1 MKTAPFLPFNRS
13 FLPEPMLRKTG
24 FIQNDDTPYERS
36 NATKTTHH
44 EYYKVIQESIF
55 GPPSNKILRLDS
67 LRKRFVVSETEKGR
81 GNFLMFTDIKQIL
94 IDDTNPIHVTVLPID
109 RKLNKI
115 SFNMENPTVAKEFVQ
130 KLDTLVQAMKIAD
143 KWVTKLVNE
152 WDFFSN
158 FLYFYFLDSQCTFF
172 ILDRL
177 DFYTTVVQHL
187 EVWFN

>member
-24 FIQNDDTPYERS
+24 FIQNDDTPYERA

-94 IDDTNPIHVTVLPID
+94 IDDTNPIHVTVLPLD

-115 SFNMENPTVAKEFVQ
+115 SFNMENPAIAKEFVQ
-130 KLDTLVQAMKIAD
+130 KLDTLVQAMKIGD
-143 KWVTKLVNE
+143 K
-152 WDFFSN
+152 
-158 FLYFYFLDSQCTFF
+158 
-172 ILDRL
+172 
-177 DFYTTVVQHL
+177 
-187 EVWFN
+187 